1 LQKIVAILILLIL
14 IQGCSVT
21 RKIENNINENS
32 GKKAIKN
39 VLEDIEEQNITNN
52 NFLIQK
58 AEIQIESGDRK
69 EKYLA
74 NIKFERP
81 DKYLISIK
89 SRTGIEG
96 ARIYIS
102 NDSVLVNDRINKKLY
117 VGTSFYIEKKYGLS
131 LSCLPLIFGDIVLNR
146 NDKGNSQE
154 CNGDKLNINS
164 MVKGVLLNYE
174 IGCRERKTKVVNQL
188 NSLNEKRF
196 EIKTTGF
203 WKIGNILIPKRT
215 EFEDYQQ
222 NIKIL
227 IRYIKVEIP
236 WGGSVKFSP
245 GKGYELIK
253 LV

>member
-1 LQKIVAILILLIL
+1 MILLIL
-14 IQGCSVT
+14 IQGCSVK
-21 RKIENNINENS
+21 RRIGNKVNES
-32 GKKAIKN
+32 SEKTITKN
-39 VLEDIEEQNITNN
+39 VIESIEEQNITNN

-58 AEIQIESGDRK
+58 AEIQIEAGDSK

-74 NIKFERP
+74 NIKFEKP

-102 NDSVLVNDRINKKLY
+102 EDSVLINDRINKKLY
-117 VGTSFYIEKKYGLS
+117 VGTSFYIEKKYGLK
-131 LSCLPLIFGDIVLNR
+131 LRCLPLIFGDIVLNK
-146 NDKGNSQE
+146 NDKRNSKE
-154 CNGDKLNINS
+154 CEGDKLNINS
-164 MVKGVLLNYE
+164 IEKGVLLNYE
-174 IGCRERKTKVVNQL
+174 IGCRERKTKVVSQL

-196 EIKTTGF
+196 EIKTNGF
-203 WKIGNILIPKRT
+203 WKIGNILIPKRI
-215 EFEDYQQ
+215 EFMDYQQ
-222 NIKIL
+222 NLRIL

-236 WGGSVKFSP
+236 WGGNVKFSP